1 MRFFAALSASIL
13 IAGSCFGL
21 EGQAPQASAAQTEV
35 KGLPP
40 RAAPSDY
47 QTQGRAGAVTIAA
60 EFKGHA
66 IPTHDVTLT
75 TEDYIVV
82 EVGLF
87 GEPGAR
93 TTISFSDFSLRING
107 KKEPL
112 PSQPF
117 GLVLASVKDPEWQP
131 PEKSSS
137 KPKTSFGGG
146 GRADEAEP
154 NTPVKVPIELQR
166 AMAKRVQKATLAEG
180 DRALPQAGL
189 IYFQYRGKTQ
199 RIRSLE
205 LIYAGAAGQATIAL
219 QP

>member
-1 MRFFAALSASIL
+1 MRIPAALSASIL
-13 IAGSCFGL
+13 IAASCLCL
-21 EGQAPQASAAQTEV
+21 EGQAPPSSASQIEL
-35 KGLPP
+35 KGMPP

-47 QTQGRAGAVTIAA
+47 QAQARAGAVTIAA

-66 IPTHDVTLT
+66 IPPPEAPLT
-75 TEDYIVV
+75 TEEYVVV

-93 TTISFSDFSLRING
+93 TTISSGDFSLRING

-112 PSQPF
+112 PSEPY
-117 GLVLASVKDPEWQP
+117 GLVLASVKDPEYEP
-131 PEKSSS
+131 PKPAAKS
-137 KPKTSFGGG
+137 KTNIGGG
-146 GRADEAEP
+146 DRQDDGGPPA
-154 NTPVKVPIELQR
+154 PVKIPIELQR

-189 IYFQYRGKTQ
+189 IYFPYRGKTQ

-205 LIYAGAAGQATIAL
+205 LIYAGSAGKAAFPL